1 MVLCLVKWVCRY
13 SMRKEKIQM
22 KKKVIFLLLV
32 ICLGVSVFAYRRVQ
46 TKEQT
51 VFYADNQEKNSVED
65 DRYTIERIEGDG
77 IKNSLGQAVVY
88 GYYDKVVFGDSKYLA
103 CNHVIDKKA
112 AEFQSQYENLK
123 EQVKEADG
131 VKSDY
136 REGEFPYY
144 DTCEVREHPKVC
156 VNLQTDVR

>member
-1 MVLCLVKWVCRY
+1 MKWVCRY
-13 SMRKEKIQM
+13 SMRKEKIQI

-77 IKNSLGQAVVY
+77 IKKFSWASCGIWL
-88 GYYDKVVFGDSKYLA
+88 L
-103 CNHVIDKKA
+103 
-112 AEFQSQYENLK
+112 
-123 EQVKEADG
+123 
-131 VKSDY
+131 
-136 REGEFPYY
+136 
-144 DTCEVREHPKVC
+144 
-156 VNLQTDVR
+156 